1 MELWYTQPAADW
13 NAALPAGNGRL
24 GCMQFGGVA
33 RERFQ
38 LNEDSLWSGG
48 PMHRLNPDASATLPK
63 VQELLRQGRLPD
75 AERLAL
81 DGLAST
87 PCGMRAYQPLGDLT
101 LDFDGLPAE
110 ADDYCRGLDL
120 DAGTLYVRFT
130 VGGAHYAR
138 EAFASYP
145 DGVFVL
151 RLATDA
157 PQGLSLR
164 CRLDRKRREETGH
177 LDDATI
183 YFTGDSDGIGF
194 AAAVRL
200 AEHDGGTVR
209 AVGDT
214 LLLRGA
220 KSATFL
226 LAAAT
231 TYREAEPLQAVTACL
246 VAAAKRGYMVLKE
259 RYTED
264 ICKNFH
270 GVAALK
276 HISFK
281 AYSGQVLSLVGEN
294 GAGKSTLLKI
304 LGGDYQPSSGTYRIN
319 GEEKHFAS
327 PYEAIRAGVGLIY
340 QERQMAPELT
350 VAENIFMGALPKKGP
365 FVDFKTL
372 YARAKALLEEFG
384 LDIAPTEK
392 LKNLSAAMQQMV
404 EIIKVYSRRPKLI
417 AFDEP
422 TTALTEAEAEKLF
435 YIIEEKLKKQ
445 DIIILYVSHRMNEV
459 FRLSDRI
466 VVFKDGEL
474 VHTAVTAE
482 TDEEAIVQ
490 RMVGRPLEKV
500 FGELKRNAPAEDCI
514 LRVTGYSGRGFQDAS
529 FTLRRGEVIGFYGL
543 VGAGRTELMRGIF
556 GADEISGGQ
565 LELNG
570 ECLRFTSPGQA
581 VKKGVAFLTE
591 DRKDQG
597 IFSQQGVRENISVVS
612 LKKLKNLW
620 FLSSRKENQ
629 FAREQCEKLTVKTSS
644 IHKKIAELS
653 GGNQQKALLARWL
666 AMDPEI
672 LILDEPTKGIDV
684 GAKAEIYRIIR
695 DIAAQGIS
703 VIVVSSEL
711 PEIIGLSDR
720 IYVMKSGRIVKELPA
735 AEATE
740 ETVIAWAM
748 MTNNAGGT
756 QQ

>member
-1 MELWYTQPAADW
+1 M
-13 NAALPAGNGRL
+13 
-24 GCMQFGGVA
+24 
-33 RERFQ
+33 
-38 LNEDSLWSGG
+38 SGW
-48 PMHRLNPDASATLPK
+48 L
-63 VQELLRQGRLPD
+63 E
-75 AERLAL
+75 
-81 DGLAST
+81 
-87 PCGMRAYQPLGDLT
+87 
-101 LDFDGLPAE
+101 F
-110 ADDYCRGLDL
+110 
-120 DAGTLYVRFT
+120 
-130 VGGAHYAR
+130 
-138 EAFASYP
+138 
-145 DGVFVL
+145 
-151 RLATDA
+151 
-157 PQGLSLR
+157 
-164 CRLDRKRREETGH
+164 
-177 LDDATI
+177 
-183 YFTGDSDGIGF
+183 
-194 AAAVRL
+194 
-200 AEHDGGTVR
+200 
-209 AVGDT
+209 
-214 LLLRGA
+214 
-220 KSATFL
+220 
-226 LAAAT
+226 
-231 TYREAEPLQAVTACL
+231 
-246 VAAAKRGYMVLKE
+246 
-259 RYTED
+259 ED

-672 LILDEPTKGIDV
+672 LFFDEPTSALDPELV
-684 GAKAEIYRIIR
+684 GE
-695 DIAAQGIS
+695 
-703 VIVVSSEL
+703 VL
-711 PEIIGLSDR
+711 N
-720 IYVMKSGRIVKELPA
+720 VMKGLASEGMTMLCVTHEMGFAKEVCNRVLFMA
-735 AEATE
+735 DGYIIE
-740 ETVIAWAM
+740 EGTPTQVFEDPQNQRTKAFLRSVL
-748 MTNNAGGT
+748 NA
-756 QQ
+756 